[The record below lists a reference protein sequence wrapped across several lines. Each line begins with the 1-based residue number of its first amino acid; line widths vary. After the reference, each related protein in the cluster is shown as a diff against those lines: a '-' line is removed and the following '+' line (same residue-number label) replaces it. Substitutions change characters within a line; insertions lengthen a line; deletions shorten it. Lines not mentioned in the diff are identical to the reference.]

1 MSHDKITE
9 LDELLN
15 KLSDTNDRIEK
26 ELKGLLSD
34 LKEVKQRKLSS
45 NKNKRWNVMACTVK
59 EFYING
65 AVGCCYLQ

>member
-1 MSHDKITE
+1 LSHDKITE

-45 NKNKRWNVMACTVK
+45 NKNKR
-59 EFYING
+59 
-65 AVGCCYLQ
+65 